1 MRRLPLPL
9 LLAGLGLGLGL
20 GLGEQPGPGPGPGP
34 EPAAPSGAQ
43 CLEHDC
49 FGVFWAA
56 RPFAEASAACERS
69 GGHLM
74 TVRSTVA
81 EEAISLLLQ
90 NRSGRLWL
98 GLRLPLPCTEPAQ
111 RLRGFQWVTG
121 DRRTDYANWAPSGRR
136 CGERCVTVS
145 RELLW
150 EERRCEAP
158 ADGFLC
164 EYNYAGSCPR
174 LPAAEGLPV
183 TYATPFGA
191 RGGDFLALPPGSTAA
206 VPAAGLELRCAE
218 EGESGGL
225 RWGRAAAGAWPCRLA
240 NGGCEG
246 ACGEAGGRPR
256 CSCPDGKA
264 LAPDGRGCRSPCA
277 GAPCQHHCVV
287 AGAAFLCMCEA
298 GYRLAADGSS
308 CEDDDDCAAEPSV
321 CEQVCVNT
329 EGGFEC
335 RCHRGYEMAD
345 GRCRPVSRC
354 YEAPC
359 EQRCE
364 DVPGGYRCG
373 CFPGYAVD
381 PRAPARCLLHCD
393 RSQCPAECDPHT
405 LSCECP
411 EGFLLDDGADGGRVC
426 VDIDECDMNFCQ
438 HNCTNR
444 PGGYE
449 CRCHAGYRLLDQNHC
464 VKSPEEEDGEGAYS
478 GDFGPGAPTPVPSRT
493 PPKAERLH
501 PGALVGIAVGV
512 LSTALALLA
521 LGYHLAKKRCRPP
534 ATMDYKCGSP
544 HEKEMGLQPVA
555 SGCAAA
561 GQKL

>member
-1 MRRLPLPL
+1 MRRLPLPLPL
-9 LLAGLGLGLGL
+9 LLAGLGLGLG
-20 GLGEQPGPGPGPGP
+20 GEPERDP

-49 FGVFWAA
+49 FGVFWAP
-56 RPFAEASAACERS
+56 RSFAEASAACERG

-81 EEAISLLLQ
+81 EDAIALLLQ
-90 NRSGRLWL
+90 NRGGRLWL
-98 GLRLPLPCTEPAQ
+98 GLRLPLSCTDPAQ

-121 DRRTDYANWAPSGRR
+121 DRRTDYSNWAPSGRR
-136 CGERCVTVS
+136 CGELCVTVS
-145 RELLW
+145 RELRW

-191 RGGDFLALPPGSTAA
+191 RGGDFLALPPRSSAV
-206 VPAAGLELRCAE
+206 VPAVGLELRCDE
-218 EGESGGL
+218 DGEGGGL
-225 RWGRAAAGAWPCRLA
+225 RWGRAAPGAWPCRLA

-246 ACGEAGGRPR
+246 ACGEEGGRPA
-256 CSCPDGKA
+256 CSCPDGKV
-264 LAPDGRGCRSPCA
+264 LAPDGRGCGSPCA

-287 AGAAFLCMCEA
+287 TGTGFVCMCES

-308 CEDDDDCAAEPSV
+308 CEDDDDCAVVPRL

-335 RCHRGYEMAD
+335 HCHQGYEMLQ

-364 DVPGGYRCG
+364 DVPGGYRCS
-373 CFPGYAVD
+373 CYPGYAVN
-381 PRAPARCLLHCD
+381 PQAPTRCQLYCN
-393 RSQCPAECDPHT
+393 RSQCPAECDPHS

-411 EGFLLDDGADGGRVC
+411 DGFLLDDGADGGHVC
-426 VDIDECDMNFCQ
+426 VDIDECDMNYCQ
-438 HNCTNR
+438 HNCTNH

-449 CRCHAGYRLLDQNHC
+449 CHCHAGYRLLDGNHC
-464 VKSPEEEDGEGAYS
+464 VKILEEDGEGAYS
-478 GDFGPGAPTPVPSRT
+478 GDFGPSTQVPIPSQT
-493 PPKAERLH
+493 PPKAEHLH
-501 PGALVGIAVGV
+501 PGVLVGIAVGA
-512 LSTALALLA
+512 LSAALTLLA
-521 LGYHLAKKRCRPP
+521 LGYHLAKKRCRTP
-534 ATMDYKCGSP
+534 ATMDYKCGGP

-555 SGCAAA
+555 SGCAAS